1 MVDNIKIKLLSQ
13 KSTESYV
20 KSTGNYTQSSYVWK
34 SENAKEQETK
44 YPLKKKVNNMELR
57 VTEQNSVLGNSIH
70 KYFNIH
76 KYGEESGNHNHND
89 FTYCDMMEALEQ
101 LERDFKGLNLNE
113 GYLQSLEFGFN
124 LLVEKEPKYYLDNN
138 FLLFEHKAPTINKGT
153 NSMNYRK
160 FEHSGIAW
168 KVYDKKTQYG
178 LIYNIL
184 RIELVFGSRELKRL
198 GVCTLH
204 DLKDRKNLLLLYSR
218 FMESLKGFTI
228 VDSRFERK
236 DLSPE
241 FVNDLGNRL
250 ESSYWKYKRGK
261 SNLIRDKMKLK
272 EMIEQ
277 NNLNTTELY
286 FTELIKAKFN
296 ELFYGCGFVKQVA

>member
-1 MVDNIKIKLLSQ
+1 MIDNFTIKLYSQELSE
-13 KSTESYV
+13 KYL
-20 KSTGNYTQSSYVWK
+20 KSTGNYTQSSWVWK
-34 SENAKEQETK
+34 GENEQETK
-44 YPLKKKVNNMELR
+44 YPLKKKVNNIELR

-70 KYFNIH
+70 KYFNINM
-76 KYGEESGNHNHND
+76 YGEEKGNHNYDD
-89 FTYCDMMEALEQ
+89 FSYCNMLEAMEQ
-101 LERDFKGLNLNE
+101 LEKDFKGLNLKE

-124 LLVEKEPKYYLDNN
+124 LLVEREPKYYLDNN
-138 FLLFEHKAPTINKGT
+138 FLLFEHKAPVINKGT
-153 NSMNYRK
+153 KAMNYRK

-178 LIYNIL
+178 LVSNIL
-184 RIELVFGSRELKRL
+184 RIELVLGSRELKKL
-198 GVCTLH
+198 GIYTLY
-204 DLKDRKNLLLLYSR
+204 DLRDRKNILLLYSR
-218 FMESLKGFTI
+218 FMESFKGFVI

-236 DLSPE
+236 DLSIE

-277 NNLNTTELY
+277 DNLNTTELY
-286 FTELIKAKFN
+286 FIELIKAKFS
-296 ELFYGCGFVKQVA
+296 ELFYDCSIVRQVA